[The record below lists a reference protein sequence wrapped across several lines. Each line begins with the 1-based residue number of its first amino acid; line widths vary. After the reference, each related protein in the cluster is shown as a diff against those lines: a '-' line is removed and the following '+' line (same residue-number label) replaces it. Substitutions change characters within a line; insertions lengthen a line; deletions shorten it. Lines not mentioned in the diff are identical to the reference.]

1 MSLKIIINGLTSLA
15 LLFCLPLLAQT
26 TLTIHNQH
34 NQALKN
40 AVIEIQ
46 TQIAA
51 KTAVVTTEPLIMD
64 QVNKSFVPEVL
75 IVPQHSAV
83 AFPNSDDI
91 RHHVY
96 SFSSTKTFELKLYA
110 NKPKDPILFDQ
121 HGIVVLGCNI
131 HDAMVGY
138 IYVTNNPYTYL
149 TDEKGQVQL
158 PIPATEIE
166 KIDVWHANTT
176 GDINSRQSFSS
187 FATKTELKLQLPTQQ
202 PKQRDSFEDVFHH
215 AQ

>member
-1 MSLKIIINGLTSLA
+1 MSLKIIINGLVSLT

-26 TLTIHNQH
+26 TLKIHNQH

-46 TQIAA
+46 TLIPA
-51 KTAVVTTEPLIMD
+51 KTPMVTTEPLIMD

-75 IVPQHSAV
+75 ITPQHSEV

-96 SFSSTKTFELKLYA
+96 SFSSTKSFELKLYA
-110 NKPKDPILFDQ
+110 NKPKAPIMFDQ
-121 HGIVVLGCNI
+121 SGIVVLGCNI

-138 IYVTNNPYTYL
+138 IYVTENPHTYL
-149 TDEKGQVQL
+149 TDENGQVQL
-158 PIPATEIE
+158 PFPITAI
-166 KIDVWHANTT
+166 KKVDVWHANIT
-176 GDINSRQSFSS
+176 GDINRRQSFSS
-187 FATKTELKLQLPTQQ
+187 FTIGTEIKLQLPTQQ
-202 PKQRDSFEDVFHH
+202 PKQRDSFEDIFHH

>member
-1 MSLKIIINGLTSLA
+1 MSLKIIIIGLISLA

-34 NQALKN
+34 NQVLKN
-40 AVIEIQ
+40 AVVEIQ
-46 TQIAA
+46 TLTPGKSPA
-51 KTAVVTTEPLIMD
+51 VTTEPLIMD

-75 IVPQHSAV
+75 IARQNSAV

-110 NKPKDPILFDQ
+110 NKPKAPIIFDQ
-121 HGIVVLGCNI
+121 SGIVVLGCNI

-158 PIPATEIE
+158 PVPVTEIE
-166 KIDVWHANTT
+166 KIDVWHANTV

-187 FATKTELKLQLPTQQ
+187 VATGTEIKLQLPTQQ